1 MGVSFGR
8 LICASNDNK
17 VLYDFF
23 QSGSYDRNREF
34 FLTASPSMDIL
45 VSSNLER
52 LLYLSCGR
60 DAKKTRGLMEQL
72 SETGRYAIGPEM
84 RDAMKDF
91 ASGYAD
97 GKETEAEIRRVF
109 EDTGYLLDPHT
120 AVASAVY
127 EKYRKQ
133 TGDGTK
139 TLIAS
144 TASPYKFPET
154 VLAAI
159 SGTSP
164 AFAPGAA
171 PVKSSG
177 IAPSASEAAPTEPS
191 GTAPSAALEAAGRRD
206 ESALLEELERLSGIP
221 VPAAVKELS
230 SAKIRH
236 HAVCRPEE
244 MKETVKSTFS
254 KKRK

>member
-1 MGVSFGR
+1 MGVPFGR

-23 QSGSYDRNREF
+23 QSGAYDRNREF
-34 FLTASPSMDIL
+34 FVTASPSMDIL

-97 GKETEAEIRRVF
+97 GKETEAEICRVF

-171 PVKSSG
+171 P
-177 IAPSASEAAPTEPS
+177 AEPS
-191 GTAPSAALEAAGRRD
+191 GTAPSAASEAAGQRD

>member
-1 MGVSFGR
+1 M
-8 LICASNDNK
+8 
-17 VLYDFF
+17 
-23 QSGSYDRNREF
+23 
-34 FLTASPSMDIL
+34 
-45 VSSNLER
+45 
-52 LLYLSCGR
+52 SCGG
-60 DAKKTRGLMEQL
+60 DAKKPRGLMEQL

-97 GKETEAEIRRVF
+97 GKETEAEIRRAF

-171 PVKSSG
+171 PAKSSG
-177 IAPSASEAAPTEPS
+177 SAPSVS
-191 GTAPSAALEAAGRRD
+191 EAAGRRD

-221 VPAAVKELS
+221 VLVAVKDLS
-230 SAKIRH
+230 TAKIRN
-236 HAVCRPEE
+236 HAIYRHN
-244 MKETVKSTFS
+244 KIK
-254 KKRK
+254 

>member
-1 MGVSFGR
+1 MGVPCGR

-23 QSGSYDRNREF
+23 QSGAYDRNREF
-34 FLTASPSMDIL
+34 FVTASPSMDIL

-60 DAKKTRGLMEQL
+60 DAMKTRGLMEQL

-84 RDAMKDF
+84 REAMKDF

-133 TGDGTK
+133 AGDGTK

-159 SGTSP
+159 SGATP
-164 AFAPGAA
+164 A
-171 PVKSSG
+171 KSSG
-177 IAPSASEAAPTEPS
+177 SAPSVS
-191 GTAPSAALEAAGRRD
+191 EAAGRRD

-221 VPAAVKELS
+221 IPAAVKELS

>member
-1 MGVSFGR
+1 M
-8 LICASNDNK
+8 
-17 VLYDFF
+17 
-23 QSGSYDRNREF
+23 
-34 FLTASPSMDIL
+34 
-45 VSSNLER
+45 
-52 LLYLSCGR
+52 
-60 DAKKTRGLMEQL
+60 
-72 SETGRYAIGPEM
+72 
-84 RDAMKDF
+84 
-91 ASGYAD
+91 
-97 GKETEAEIRRVF
+97 
-109 EDTGYLLDPHT
+109 DPHT
-120 AVASAVY
+120 AVASAVC
-127 EKYRKQ
+127 EKYREQ

-159 SGTSP
+159 SG
-164 AFAPGAA
+164 
-171 PVKSSG
+171 V
-177 IAPSASEAAPTEPS
+177 
-191 GTAPSAALEAAGRRD
+191 AGQRD
-206 ESALLEELERLSGIP
+206 ESALLEELERLCGIP